1 MTIYP
6 TKKPCPCL
14 GCKDRTAEPNCHGK
28 SGHCPHGYQ
37 EWLKDREETKRELK
51 KQEKAEADIASHT
64 IENLGKIAK
73 RNRRSWQR

>member
-14 GCKDRTAEPNCHGK
+14 GCKDR
-28 SGHCPHGYQ
+28 
-37 EWLKDREETKRELK
+37 EETKRKLK

>member
-14 GCKDRTAEPNCHGK
+14 GCKDRTVEPNCHGA
-28 SGHCPHGYQ
+28 SGHCPNGYQ
-37 EWLKDREETKRELK
+37 EWLKDREETKKELK
-51 KQEKAEADIASHT
+51 RQEKAESDITSHM
-64 IENLGKIAK
+64 IDHLGKLAK